1 MPLLR
6 VVGHKVPW
14 SPFEPANELS
24 VMNAIAQ
31 RHGLHS
37 DFITFSKNSVDD
49 QLVIKFG
56 SRALHKGGDGAPSP
70 SIARV

>member
-37 DFITFSKNSVDD
+37 DFVTFSNNSVDD
-49 QLVIKFG
+49 PLVI
-56 SRALHKGGDGAPSP
+56 
-70 SIARV
+70 

>member
-37 DFITFSKNSVDD
+37 DFITFSKQSVAQAYDCERS
-49 QLVIKFG
+49 LFTFP
-56 SRALHKGGDGAPSP
+56 RM
-70 SIARV
+70 